1 MDLTSLGMEKLEVFL
16 LVLARTAGIF
26 TVAPIFG
33 ANQVPMQVK
42 LGIALAL
49 AIVFTPLCRV
59 AQLPA
64 TDVFPMALL
73 IASQALVGL
82 VIGFVAML
90 VFTAVQIAG
99 EFIDLQAGFAFATML
114 DPVNG
119 AQTAVASRFYHLL
132 VGLLFFATNAHH
144 IMIKG
149 LADSFDLIPISQIAL
164 NAAVAGGIVDV
175 FAGLFAVA
183 IRIAMPVVA
192 AVFLADLAMAIMSRA
207 VPQMNILIVGLP
219 LKLGVGMV
227 GMLIALPVLAS
238 SSQGLFSNMYGQ
250 TGSILRLLGQ

>member
-1 MDLTSLGMEKLEVFL
+1 LDLTSFGIEKLEVFL

-49 AIVFTPLCRV
+49 AIVFTPLTISHQPLAIPV
-59 AQLPA
+59 
-64 TDVFPMALL
+64 TDVWPMVML
-73 IASQALVGL
+73 IASQTLVGL
-82 VIGFVAML
+82 VIGFVALL

-99 EFIDLQAGFAFATML
+99 EFIDMQSGFAFGTMI
-114 DPVNG
+114 DPING
-119 AQTAVASRFYHLL
+119 AQTAVASRFYHML

-149 LADSFDLIPISQIAL
+149 LADSFDLIPVGQMTL
-164 NAAVAGGIVDV
+164 NASVAGGILDV
-175 FAGLFAVA
+175 FAILFGVA
-183 IRIAMPVVA
+183 LRIAMPVVA
-192 AVFLADLAMAIMSRA
+192 AVFLADLAMAVMARA

-227 GMLIALPVLAS
+227 GMLVALPVLAT
-238 SSQGLFSNMYGQ
+238 SSQGLFVDM
-250 TGSILRLLGQ
+250 